1 MAESQIRGAKPYVP
15 LSTAGRS
22 DAVSVVISANE
33 NRGHGSIR
41 SDTAVKYIVDVQM
54 VIRKEQPEDYD
65 PTDSVVKK
73 AFMQAEYSD
82 KT

>member
-1 MAESQIRGAKPYVP
+1 
-15 LSTAGRS
+15 
-22 DAVSVVISANE
+22 
-33 NRGHGSIR
+33 
-41 SDTAVKYIVDVQM
+41 M